1 MKKLIYAIYDRYFF
15 RGTISTV
22 NMPTD
27 EIAALLN
34 EPLPEK

>member
-1 MKKLIYAIYDRYFF
+1 MKKLIRAIYDRYFN
-15 RGTISTV
+15 RGTITSV
-22 NMPTD
+22 NMTMD

>member
-1 MKKLIYAIYDRYFF
+1 MKKLIYAIYDRYFN
-15 RGTISTV
+15 RGTITSV
-22 NMPTD
+22 NMTMD

>member
-1 MKKLIYAIYDRYFF
+1 MKKLILAIYDRYFN
-15 RGTISTV
+15 RGTITTV